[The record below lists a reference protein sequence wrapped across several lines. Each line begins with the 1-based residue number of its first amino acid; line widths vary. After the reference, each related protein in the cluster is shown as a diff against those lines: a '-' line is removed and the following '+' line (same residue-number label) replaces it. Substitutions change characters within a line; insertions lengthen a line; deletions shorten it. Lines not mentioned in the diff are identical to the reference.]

1 MIEPTGIEILSTYVC
16 PHKAGDNCECR
27 KPKPLMI
34 LQAAKE
40 FDIDLAASYMIGDRQ
55 SDIMA
60 GVNAGTKTIL
70 VQTGNEPV
78 NSPEATYIAANL
90 KDAVRYIAAGLNTT

>member
-1 MIEPTGIEILSTYVC
+1 ILSTYVC
-16 PHKAGDNCECR
+16 PHRPEDNCECR

-40 FDIDLAASYMIGDRQ
+40 FDIDLSASYMMGDRQ
-55 SDIMA
+55 SDIMT

-78 NSPEATYIAANL
+78 VSPEATYAAANL
-90 KDAVRYIAAGLNTT
+90 RDAVRYIASVPNAV